1 MFFDDEDM
9 KFNINIPE
17 DTPPDG
23 ITNCSEFNDM
33 LTGLSGLVA
42 NLDPTD
48 PLESLAILDSVS
60 DLLYQD
66 GPVFIE
72 DNALGILI
80 GQTFMISLMMDS
92 FDEDSQYRFLNS
104 LETGLMMADENRD
117 EQEEPE
123 DTETQISLSEDL
135 ICIFRDCDFA
145 DSASRQ
151 LFMMTITNL
160 AAKEDGSI
168 CELLHAKLISLLNV
182 TIIGLLAGM
191 EDEGRNDI
199 ITHLQASV
207 AEIAEEDWVPYYNTP
222 SEISDIGDENVEDV
236 KSARAAQRVT
246 FSMCFDV
253 ATQEEAI
260 AHFVRSAETVLE
272 SENLDVIL
280 KVETFDE
287 PLDHPYVTEKP
298 KETRFFDVDKNKA
311 LLRKV
316 LQKCQNQNEEQEDQ

>member
-1 MFFDDEDM
+1 
-9 KFNINIPE
+9 
-17 DTPPDG
+17 
-23 ITNCSEFNDM
+23 
-33 LTGLSGLVA
+33 
-42 NLDPTD
+42 
-48 PLESLAILDSVS
+48 
-60 DLLYQD
+60 
-66 GPVFIE
+66 
-72 DNALGILI
+72 
-80 GQTFMISLMMDS
+80 MDS

-123 DTETQISLSEDL
+123 VTETQISLSEDL
-135 ICIFRDCDFA
+135 ICIFRECDFA

-199 ITHLQASV
+199 IAHLQAS
-207 AEIAEEDWVPYYNTP
+207 ATEIAEDDWVPYYNTP

-287 PLDHPYVTEKP
+287 PLDHPYVNEKP

-316 LQKCQNQNEEQEDQ
+316 LQKRQNQNEEQEDQ

>member
-33 LTGLSGLVA
+33 LTGLVDLVA

-123 DTETQISLSEDL
+123 VTETQIPISEEL
-135 ICIFRDCDFA
+135 ICIFRECDFA

-199 ITHLQASV
+199 IAHLQASA
-207 AEIAEEDWVPYYNTP
+207 AEIAEDDWVPYYNTTV
-222 SEISDIGDENVEDV
+222 ENDCGNDGDLAES
-236 KSARAAQRVT
+236 KPIRAAQRVT

-260 AHFVRSAETVLE
+260 ARFVRSAETVLE
-272 SENLDVIL
+272 PGNLDVVL
-280 KVETFDE
+280 KVETFDA
-287 PLDHPYVTEKP
+287 PLDSPYVAEKP

-311 LLRKV
+311 VLRKV
-316 LQKCQNQNEEQEDQ
+316 LRKRQDPNEELEDQ

>member
-9 KFNINIPE
+9 NFKNNLPA

-23 ITNCSEFNDM
+23 MTNCSEFNAM
-33 LTGLSGLVA
+33 LTGLVDLVA

-48 PLESLAILDSVS
+48 PLESLSILDSVS

-80 GQTFMISLMMDS
+80 GQTFIISLMMDS

-104 LETGLMMADENRD
+104 LETGLKIADEMRD
-117 EQEEPE
+117 EQEETE
-123 DTETQISLSEDL
+123 VTETQVSLSEDL
-135 ICIFRDCDFA
+135 ICIFRECDFA

-160 AAKEDGSI
+160 TAKEDGSI
-168 CELLHAKLISLLNV
+168 CELLHAKLMSLLNAI
-182 TIIGLLAGM
+182 IIGLLAGM

-199 ITHLQASV
+199 ITHLQASA
-207 AEIAEEDWVPYYNTP
+207 AEIAEEDWVPYYNTT
-222 SEISDIGDENVEDV
+222 VEDDCHNNV
-236 KSARAAQRVT
+236 DVDECEPIRAAQRVT

-272 SENLDVIL
+272 PGNLDVIL
-280 KVETFDE
+280 KVETFDA
-287 PLDHPYVTEKP
+287 PLDSPYVAEKP
-298 KETRFFDVDKNKA
+298 QETRFFDVDKNKA
-311 LLRKV
+311 VLRKV
-316 LQKCQNQNEEQEDQ
+316 LRKRQESNEELEDQ

>member
-9 KFNINIPE
+9 NFKNNLPA

-23 ITNCSEFNDM
+23 MTNCSEFNAM
-33 LTGLSGLVA
+33 LTGLVDLVA

-48 PLESLAILDSVS
+48 PPESLSILNSVS

-80 GQTFMISLMMDS
+80 GQTFIISLMMDS
-92 FDEDSQYRFLNS
+92 FDEDSQYRFLNT
-104 LETGLMMADENRD
+104 LETGLKIADEMRD
-117 EQEEPE
+117 EQEETE
-123 DTETQISLSEDL
+123 VTETQVSLSEDL
-135 ICIFRDCDFA
+135 ICIFRECDFA
-145 DSASRQ
+145 ESASRQ

-168 CELLHAKLISLLNV
+168 CELLHAKLMSLLNAI
-182 TIIGLLAGM
+182 IIGLLAGM

-199 ITHLQASV
+199 ICHLQTSA

-222 SEISDIGDENVEDV
+222 SEISDIGDENAEDV

-260 AHFVRSAETVLE
+260 ARFVQSAETVLE
-272 SENLDVIL
+272 PENLDVIL

-316 LQKCQNQNEEQEDQ
+316 LHKHQNQNEEQEDQ

>member
-1 MFFDDEDM
+1 
-9 KFNINIPE
+9 
-17 DTPPDG
+17 
-23 ITNCSEFNDM
+23 
-33 LTGLSGLVA
+33 
-42 NLDPTD
+42 
-48 PLESLAILDSVS
+48 
-60 DLLYQD
+60 
-66 GPVFIE
+66 
-72 DNALGILI
+72 
-80 GQTFMISLMMDS
+80 
-92 FDEDSQYRFLNS
+92 
-104 LETGLMMADENRD
+104 MMADENRD

-123 DTETQISLSEDL
+123 VTETQIPISEEL
-135 ICIFRDCDFA
+135 ICIFRECDFA

-222 SEISDIGDENVEDV
+222 SEISDIGDENVENV

-316 LQKCQNQNEEQEDQ
+316 LQKRQNQNEEQEDQ

>member
-1 MFFDDEDM
+1 
-9 KFNINIPE
+9 
-17 DTPPDG
+17 
-23 ITNCSEFNDM
+23 
-33 LTGLSGLVA
+33 
-42 NLDPTD
+42 
-48 PLESLAILDSVS
+48 
-60 DLLYQD
+60 
-66 GPVFIE
+66 
-72 DNALGILI
+72 
-80 GQTFMISLMMDS
+80 
-92 FDEDSQYRFLNS
+92 
-104 LETGLMMADENRD
+104 MMADENRD

-123 DTETQISLSEDL
+123 VTETQIPISEEL
-135 ICIFRDCDFA
+135 ICIFRECDFA

-199 ITHLQASV
+199 IAHLQAS
-207 AEIAEEDWVPYYNTP
+207 ATEIAEDDWVPYYNTP

-316 LQKCQNQNEEQEDQ
+316 LQKCQNQDEEQEDQ

>member
-1 MFFDDEDM
+1 
-9 KFNINIPE
+9 
-17 DTPPDG
+17 
-23 ITNCSEFNDM
+23 
-33 LTGLSGLVA
+33 
-42 NLDPTD
+42 
-48 PLESLAILDSVS
+48 
-60 DLLYQD
+60 
-66 GPVFIE
+66 
-72 DNALGILI
+72 
-80 GQTFMISLMMDS
+80 MISLMMDS
-92 FDEDSQYRFLNS
+92 FDKDSQYRFLNS

-123 DTETQISLSEDL
+123 VTETQIPIFEEL
-135 ICIFRDCDFA
+135 ICIFRECDFA

-199 ITHLQASV
+199 IAHLQAS
-207 AEIAEEDWVPYYNTP
+207 ATEIAEDDWVPYYNTP

-316 LQKCQNQNEEQEDQ
+316 LQKCQNQDEEQEDQ